1 MDDQRNLTMGMQF
14 GLTDS
19 ISQLSNVLDMIQDI
33 KAGFLGAERGASNF
47 GSEAANSAG
56 MMADELETAR
66 RQSERVSDAMMEI
79 SDAGDDVRRS
89 ARSAGGEF
97 DRLGDSADSNAG
109 RASREL
115 RDARDAASE
124 LGSEAARSA
133 GTISESMGRATD
145 AVEDTTASLGG
156 LSDAGAD
163 VGNTYRNIG
172 AEANSFKQAVV
183 SSSNTAIKQ
192 TNSLTKTI
200 RAGFQ
205 GAYGYAGK
213 QVSAFGSK
221 IKSGAED
228 VKQAFIH
235 PIQTIK
241 GKLSDALDRASTKID
256 DTGDEADKTGDD
268 LKKMGHDGES
278 AGTKIKDAVGGAVKS
293 FFAISAAI
301 EIVKAGIEVAKQFG
315 TAVMNAG
322 IQAEQTGAKFE
333 ASFAAD
339 SGVQEW
345 SENFS
350 SAIHRSKTEVQ
361 GFLVSNKAMYNEL
374 GITGDAANELS
385 KITTSL
391 AYDLGSAFKIDDAE
405 ALSAMQ
411 DYINGNTSALSEYGI
426 QINDTVLKQAAM
438 EMGLGSNIDK
448 LDDAA
453 MAQVRMN
460 ALLQNSTEIQQ
471 AAAKKQEGYANSI
484 KSLKGVWSDFLSGAA
499 ERFAPVFTELT
510 NTIMTSWP
518 QIEPALMG
526 MIDML
531 SNGFAAGAPVI
542 MDLAT
547 GALPGLIS
555 TLGELMTAAAP
566 IGGVLLD
573 MATTALPHLAAA
585 VTPLISTFGTLA
597 QTILPPVSRIISSI
611 ATTVVP
617 PLVSI
622 LKSLSENV
630 IAPLMP
636 HVESIANAI
645 LPALSAGLK
654 MIQPI
659 ISAISPVLSGIAGVL
674 STVVGFLSKIME
686 WAANGLANLLDKV
699 AGIFGGGSKAAS
711 SAGADVPHNADGDNN
726 FAGGWTH
733 INERG
738 GEIAYLPSGST
749 IIPADKSEQIINGSR
764 QQNVSVSSPFTPV
777 VNIDIYGNVDPG
789 TAASLKDEIKQTM
802 RELYQEFKNEDAMN
816 MAIQQGNA

>member
-322 IQAEQTGAKFE
+322 IQAEQTGVKFE

-764 QQNVSVSSPFTPV
+764 QQNVSVSSPYTPV

-789 TAASLKDEIKQTM
+789 TAASLKDEVKQTM

>member
-1 MDDQRNLTMGMQF
+1 MDDQRNLTMGVQF

-19 ISQLSNVLDMIQDI
+19 ISQLNNVLDTIQNI
-33 KAGFLGAERGASNF
+33 KTGFLGAERGASNF

-56 MMADELETAR
+56 MMADELELAR
-66 RQSERVSDAMMEI
+66 RKSERVSDAMEEI
-79 SDAGDDVRRS
+79 SDAGDRVRRS

-97 DRLGDSADSNAG
+97 DRLGDSADSNAD
-109 RASREL
+109 RAAREL
-115 RDARDAASE
+115 RDARDAAEE

-133 GTISESMGRATD
+133 GTISESMDCVTD
-145 AVEDTTASLGG
+145 TVEDTTKSLGD
-156 LSDAGAD
+156 LENAGAD
-163 VGNTYRNIG
+163 VGNTYRNMG
-172 AEANSFKQAVV
+172 AEANSFEQAIVT
-183 SSSNTAIKQ
+183 SSNAAIKQ

-200 RAGFQ
+200 KAGFQ

-213 QVSAFGSK
+213 QVSTFGTK

-228 VKQAFIH
+228 VKQAFTH

-241 GKLSDALDRASTKID
+241 GKLSDALDRASARID

-278 AGTKIKDAVGGAVKS
+278 AGTKIKEAVGGAVKS

-322 IQAEQTGAKFE
+322 IEAEQTGAKFE
-333 ASFAAD
+333 ASFAPD
-339 SGVQEW
+339 SGVREW
-345 SENFS
+345 AENFS
-350 SAIHRSKTEVQ
+350 SAIHRSKSEVQ
-361 GFLVSNKAMYNEL
+361 GFLVSNKAMYNDL
-374 GITGDAANELS
+374 GITGEAANQLS
-385 KITTSL
+385 EITTSL
-391 AYDLGSAFKIDDAE
+391 AYDLGSAFKMDDAE
-405 ALSAMQ
+405 ALSVMQ

-426 QINDTVLKQAAM
+426 QINDTVLKQTAM
-438 EMGLGSNIDK
+438 EMGLGSNIDS
-448 LDDAA
+448 LNDAA

-460 ALLQNSTEIQQ
+460 AMLQNSTEIQQ
-471 AAAKKQEGYANSI
+471 AAAKKQEGYTNSI
-484 KSLKGVWSDFLSGAA
+484 KSLKGVWNDFLSGAA

-555 TLGELMTAAAP
+555 TLGELMAAAAP

-573 MATTALPHLAAA
+573 MATTALPPLAAA

-617 PLVSI
+617 PLVNI

-636 HVESIANAI
+636 HVESIASAI

-654 MIQPI
+654 VIPPI
-659 ISAISPVLSGIAGVL
+659 LSAISPVLSGIAGVL

-699 AGIFGGGSKAAS
+699 TGIFGGGSKAAS
-711 SAGADVPHNADGDNN
+711 SAGANVPHNADGDND
-726 FAGGWTH
+726 FSGGWTH

-738 GEIAYLPSGST
+738 GEMAYLPSGST
-749 IIPADKSEQIINGSR
+749 IIPADKSEQIISGNR
-764 QQNVSVSSPFTPV
+764 QQNVSVSAPFNPKVT
-777 VNIDIYGNVDPG
+777 IEIHGNVDQEV
-789 TAASLKDEIKQTM
+789 AATLTDQTK
-802 RELYQEFKNEDAMN
+802 RALWELYQDFKNEDAIN